1 MQKIDEIK
9 EKAIYWDQ
17 DILNSYFDG
26 SYIEIP
32 NSLNY
37 KINFFDKDYK
47 KILEDNINEQ
57 KIFFVHYS
65 GKFKPWSVKGITH
78 SSSYIFHDYF
88 YDLFEKKY
96 FIDNSRKILAL
107 KDFLKIVYTFKFL
120 KLKYPFSGLS
130 AIIKYL
136 LS

>member
-1 MQKIDEIK
+1 MECQGNYIVVHT
-9 EKAIYWDQ
+9 
-17 DILNSYFDG
+17 YFM
-26 SYIEIP
+26 I
-32 NSLNY
+32 
-37 KINFFDKDYK
+37 
-47 KILEDNINEQ
+47 
-57 KIFFVHYS
+57 IFM
-65 GKFKPWSVKGITH
+65 IC
-78 SSSYIFHDYF
+78 
-88 YDLFEKKY
+88 LKKY